1 MEENVKPCKHMEGL
15 LHRAADGKLRGL
27 AKWYAW
33 AHIHRCA
40 GCTAFMRRLEATLL
54 ALRAARGAAQDVD
67 ALNRLRDHVRALSE
81 AEEAAG
87 RPQSSD

>member
-1 MEENVKPCKHMEGL
+1 MEGL

-54 ALRAARGAAQDVD
+54 ALRAARGASQDLD

-81 AEEAAG
+81 AEADSR
-87 RPQSSD
+87 RPRPPD

>member
-1 MEENVKPCKHMEGL
+1 MEGL

-54 ALRAARGAAQDVD
+54 ALRAARDAAQDVD
-67 ALNRLRDHVRALSE
+67 ALNRLRDHVRTLSE
-81 AEEAAG
+81 AETDTIHP
-87 RPQSSD
+87 RPPD